1 MFNADYSCIKLIDLG
16 VSSKLDKTKAT
27 KAAQGGTPRYMP
39 PEQLDGNL
47 TFKVDIWS
55 FACVLLEFGS
65 GIRPYDQIDNDVA
78 LSMTIFRGLNPLDY
92 AFGSSNADQFDMVTD
107 NPDFKSI
114 LEACF

>member
-1 MFNADYSCIKLIDLG
+1 MFNADYSSIKLIDLG

-27 KAAQGGTPRYMP
+27 VAAQGGTPRYMP

-55 FACVLLEFGS
+55 FGCVLLEFGC
-65 GIRPYDQIDNDVA
+65 GIRPYNQIDNDVA

-92 AFGSSNADQFDMVTD
+92 AMESENVDKFNIVTE

>member
-1 MFNADYSCIKLIDLG
+1 MKKIIHQDIKPNNIMFNGDYSCIKLIDLG

-47 TFKVDIWS
+47 SFKVDIWS
-55 FACVLLEFGS
+55 FGCVLLEFGS

-92 AFGSSNADQFDMVTD
+92 AFGSSNAD
-107 NPDFKSI
+107 
-114 LEACF
+114 